1 MSYNLVD
8 PTTGDLTRVAGGT
21 LYADLPIGS
30 WIKNDMDT
38 LPSGFL
44 KEGDA
49 ISQSEYPELYA
60 KYGSTVPYKADTSEL
75 SDYSTPITF
84 EQITTGY
91 TMPYDGVLNI
101 GANSTAGSTIA
112 YVTVNGVNVVNLG
125 TTSYTGTFVR
135 FRKGDLVKAN
145 NIVSNNYVLK
155 VAYYKK
161 SLIVKAKH
169 VAVPADFMN
178 AVVETNSYSTDE
190 TVVGR
195 WIDGKPIY
203 RKVIVSTFGLSPG
216 SSKTLTLSNFGVN
229 NVETP
234 ISSTIISSDG
244 GYLGVRNVNVLT
256 SFKTTVVDI
265 VITSSGYSLGSGEQ
279 KIILEYTKTTDA

>member
-30 WIKNDMDT
+30 WIKNDMGT

-44 KEGDA
+44 KEGDV

-101 GANSTAGSTIA
+101 GANSNASSVIA
-112 YVTVNGVNVVNLG
+112 NVTVNGELIVNIG
-125 TTSYTGTFVR
+125 TTSYTSTFVR
-135 FRKGDLVKAN
+135 FRKGDVIKVN

-161 SLIVKAKH
+161 SLIVKAMS
-169 VAVPADFMN
+169 ASLPFDFTEYVRN
-178 AVVETNSYSTDE
+178 QNLLSDLENITISTNSSSPSIMEY
-190 TVVGR
+190 
-195 WIDGKPIY
+195 DGFLMCY
-203 RKVIVSTFGLSPG
+203 NG
-216 SSKTLTLSNFGVN
+216 
-229 NVETP
+229 
-234 ISSTIISSDG
+234 DG
-244 GYLGVRNVNVLT
+244 GYIYINGVGFILGQVQPSGVYNVENTNTIPVKKGD
-256 SFKTTVVDI
+256 SV
-265 VITSSGYSLGSGEQ
+265 
-279 KIILEYTKTTDA
+279 YTDVTPTRLIARFYKQRDYGGR